1 MKKIRLLLADDH
13 AILRAGLRVLLDAQP
28 DMTVVAEA
36 ADGHEA
42 LDRARVNRPDVAVV
56 DLTMPGHERGPDP
69 GALRREVPAT
79 RLLVL
84 TMHDDPA
91 YAGLTLAAGA
101 TGHVVKDA
109 ESAELLAAIRAV
121 HRGRTFVRTG
131 DGVEA
136 GMPSE
141 SDHGRGAAAQPAR
154 APGPRAARSRP
165 HQPRGRAATHAER
178 EDDRDLP
185 LPPQRQA
192 RPAQSRGPRP
202 PGDGPGPAHGANRR
216 AAAAADASE
225 PRLASTTR
233 APSACQAFPARRA
246 RVLGPQSGR
255 RLVVITQR
263 GGPCDR
269 GRFSSGRTR
278 RPRSIASGARPSLR
292 DQPTRPG
299 HRTDPDRRRRPRG
312 AQSAGRGLAPARLR
326 GARGRERSGSLA
338 LRQAHASRRRSSSRS
353 TSHASAAWKSSA
365 ASDCS
370 TPASEW

>member
-56 DLTMPGHERGPDP
+56 DLTMPGMSGVQTLEL
-69 GALRREVPAT
+69 LRREVPAT

-141 SDHGRGAAAQPAR
+141 SATAVVPPLSRRERQVLELLARGHTNREVAQRLTLSVKTIAR
-154 APGPRAARSRP
+154 TWSAWPWTWACSR
-165 HQPRGRAATHAER
+165 R
-178 EDDRDLP
+178 EPTSRCRRRCLRTSASVDD
-185 LPPQRQA
+185 
-192 RPAQSRGPRP
+192 
-202 PGDGPGPAHGANRR
+202 
-216 AAAAADASE
+216 
-225 PRLASTTR
+225 
-233 APSACQAFPARRA
+233 
-246 RVLGPQSGR
+246 
-255 RLVVITQR
+255 
-263 GGPCDR
+263 
-269 GRFSSGRTR
+269 
-278 RPRSIASGARPSLR
+278 
-292 DQPTRPG
+292 TRPG
-299 HRTDPDRRRRPRG
+299 RVSGFPR
-312 AQSAGRGLAPARLR
+312 
-326 GARGRERSGSLA
+326 
-338 LRQAHASRRRSSSRS
+338 
-353 TSHASAAWKSSA
+353 
-365 ASDCS
+365 
-370 TPASEW
+370 

>member
-56 DLTMPGHERGPDP
+56 DLTMPGMSGVQTLEL
-69 GALRREVPAT
+69 LRREVPTT

-84 TMHDDPA
+84 TMHDGPA

-141 SDHGRGAAAQPAR
+141 SATAVVPPLSRRERQVLELLARGHTNREVAQR
-154 APGPRAARSRP
+154 LTLSVKTIETYRSRLNDKLGL
-165 HQPRGRAATHAER
+165 HSRA
-178 EDDRDLP
+178 DLVRLAMDLGLLTTRTDEP
-185 LPPQRQA
+185 LPP
-192 RPAQSRGPRP
+192 PMP
-202 PGDGPGPAHGANRR
+202 PN
-216 AAAAADASE
+216 
-225 PRLASTTR
+225 
-233 APSACQAFPARRA
+233 
-246 RVLGPQSGR
+246 LG
-255 RLVVITQR
+255 
-263 GGPCDR
+263 
-269 GRFSSGRTR
+269 
-278 RPRSIASGARPSLR
+278 
-292 DQPTRPG
+292 
-299 HRTDPDRRRRPRG
+299 
-312 AQSAGRGLAPARLR
+312 
-326 GARGRERSGSLA
+326 
-338 LRQAHASRRRSSSRS
+338 
-353 TSHASAAWKSSA
+353 
-365 ASDCS
+365 
-370 TPASEW
+370 